1 VTVESEME
9 IKDVTI
15 QKGVPGGAANTASKE
30 IDSKQRSGQTL
41 SAEKLSLSAR
51 SDSVSVEIK
60 SKQSSAAPKGDK
72 SQRQELNSVVSTL
85 NQIEEKTGSIEKL
98 TESLYGVLEQASGE
112 IPENRRAALTDEAR
126 ELTEQLRVERDTAP
140 RVKADPPVKDETLAG
155 IEARVGRALDAIF
168 ANTEEPKPPAKSP
181 KDAII
186 QTLTKVETFRSQLK
200 QVESTLAAS
209 KQEISELVSSRE
221 DVARANTE
229 AARSSVRDVAQAA
242 EMMERV
248 SQEIGSSSPSAAIV
262 NKLDSSSLRL
272 LSDTPEQ

>member
-1 VTVESEME
+1 
-9 IKDVTI
+9 
-15 QKGVPGGAANTASKE
+15 
-30 IDSKQRSGQTL
+30 
-41 SAEKLSLSAR
+41 
-51 SDSVSVEIK
+51 
-60 SKQSSAAPKGDK
+60 
-72 SQRQELNSVVSTL
+72 
-85 NQIEEKTGSIEKL
+85 
-98 TESLYGVLEQASGE
+98 LEQASGD

-168 ANTEEPKPPAKSP
+168 ANTKEPQPLALSA

-200 QVESTLAAS
+200 EVESTLAAS
-209 KQEISELVSSRE
+209 KQEISNLVSSRE
-221 DVARANTE
+221 EVALANSE
-229 AARSSVRDVAQAA
+229 AASSSVRDVAQAA

-248 SQEIGSSSPSAAIV
+248 SQEIGNSSPSAAIV

-272 LSDTPEQ
+272 LSETPEQ